1 MFFTTFEIWL
11 IFSIKPKSV
20 FRTLKHKRWYKHM
33 RYKTI
38 KHFKCSTETY
48 ADVTLRKLLS
58 TFEMTIGA
66 ALLN

>member
-1 MFFTTFEIWL
+1 M
-11 IFSIKPKSV
+11 KRKSV